1 MATLKHREGEFR
13 IYELENGTFEVR
25 RAGSVV
31 GVCGSLAG
39 AKMLIRLIKRREA
52 IAAAADQK
60 RLGTGSPD

>member
-25 RAGSVV
+25 RAGVVV
-31 GVCGSLAG
+31 GVCDSLAG

-52 IAAAADQK
+52 IAAAAAQ
-60 RLGTGSPD
+60 RGPGAGGPA